1 MMAELQQEGFR
12 GTVRRDCPL
21 APYTT
26 WRIGGPAELLAV
38 PADRDD
44 LLLAVNWAARQ
55 GVRWRVLGN
64 GSNLLVHDA
73 GVKGLVLRVR
83 KVLDEVRI
91 AGRQLEAGAGAI
103 FPLVANQAAAAG
115 LAGIEFGA
123 GIPGTIGGAVVMNA
137 GWHDYEI
144 GNFVEHVDF
153 LEPDGTPRRYRRDEC
168 GFRYRGSL
176 FRGRPGVVLSTRL
189 HLEPAVPSEIQAR
202 GENFAESR
210 KKNQPTELPSCG
222 SVFLKPP
229 GDFAGRLIEQAGL
242 KGLRVGDVEVS
253 PKHANF
259 FVNVGRASCADV
271 LALVARV
278 EAEVLRQFGV
288 RLVREFELW
297 E

>member
-1 MMAELQQEGFR
+1 MKAKLKQEGFR
-12 GTVRRDCPL
+12 GELHRDCPL
-21 APYTT
+21 GPYTT

-44 LLLAVNWAARQ
+44 LLLAVGWAARH
-55 GVRWRVLGN
+55 GVPWRVLGN

-73 GVKGLVLRVR
+73 GVKGLVLRMR
-83 KVLDEVRI
+83 RVLDEVRI
-91 AGRQLEAGAGAI
+91 DGQHLDAGAGAM

-137 GWHDYEI
+137 GWHDFEI
-144 GNFVEHVDF
+144 GNFVEDVDY
-153 LEPDGTPRRYRRDEC
+153 LEADGTLRHLARDEC

-176 FRGRPGVVLSTRL
+176 FRGRAGVVLSTRL
-189 HLEPAVPSEIQAR
+189 HLEPGVPSEIRAR
-202 GENFAESR
+202 GESFTESR
-210 KKNQPTELPSCG
+210 KQNQPTELPSCG

-253 PKHANF
+253 AKHANF
-259 FVNVGRASCADV
+259 FVNVGQASCADV

-278 EAEVLRQFGV
+278 ESEVLRRFGV